1 MGHTHGPRLVL
12 DITTTSLVSLMNRSF
27 HLALLE
33 DYVEVST
40 NGWST
45 YQETVYLRPLADS

>member
-1 MGHTHGPRLVL
+1 MEHTHGQRLVL
-12 DITTTSLVSLMNRSF
+12 DITTTSLVSSMNQSI

-40 NGWST
+40 SGWIT
-45 YQETVYLRPLADS
+45 YQGTVYLRPLADS